1 MTKDFGGE
9 TKPGVADLKKYR
21 LAGLGFFVL
30 SALYISIALWKLP
43 PVDSAMNWII
53 YSGLFIF
60 FALVLIL
67 TPFIFR
73 GNRLLVQ
80 ILTVIYGG
88 RAVYSIY
95 SLIGGGM
102 FPAVPYLLP
111 CVILTFYLLG
121 RAAWNWP

>member
-1 MTKDFGGE
+1 MTKYFYGEIELVRPDF
-9 TKPGVADLKKYR
+9 KRYR
-21 LAGLGFFVL
+21 LAGFSFFVL
-30 SALYISIALWKLP
+30 SVLYVLVVFWKLP
-43 PVDSAMNWII
+43 PVDPAMNKVV
-53 YSGLFIF
+53 YGGLFFYIF
-60 FALVLIL
+60 LILIL
-67 TPFIFR
+67 TPLILR
-73 GNRLLVQ
+73 GKRLLVQ

>member
-1 MTKDFGGE
+1 MTKNFSEEVKTAG
-9 TKPGVADLKKYR
+9 ADLKKYR
-21 LAGLGFFVL
+21 LAGISFFIL
-30 SALYISIALWKLP
+30 NMLYLLIALWKLP
-43 PVDSAMNWII
+43 PVDPAISNVV
-53 YSGLFIF
+53 YSGLFVFVSII
-60 FALVLIL
+60 LIL
-67 TPFIFR
+67 TPLILR
-73 GNRLLVQ
+73 GKRLLVQ
-80 ILTVIYGG
+80 IMTVIYGG

>member
-1 MTKDFGGE
+1 MTEDFSGE
-9 TKPGVADLKKYR
+9 INPIGPGLKKYR

-30 SALYISIALWKLP
+30 SVLYISIALWKLP
-43 PVDSAMNWII
+43 PVDLSINWVI

-60 FALVLIL
+60 FALVLVL

-73 GNRLLVQ
+73 GKRLLVQ

>member
-1 MTKDFGGE
+1 MTEDFSGE
-9 TKPGVADLKKYR
+9 INPIGPSLKKYR

-30 SALYISIALWKLP
+30 SVLYISIALWKLP

-80 ILTVIYGG
+80 ILTVVYGG
-88 RAVYSIY
+88 RSVYSLY
-95 SLIGGGM
+95 ALAEGEA
-102 FPAVPYLLP
+102 FLAVPYFLP
-111 CVILTFYLLG
+111 CLTLTFYLLG
-121 RAAWNWP
+121 RAAWDWP